1 MFPPEIIKK
10 VLIEH
15 IVSCAN
21 LPLLLMN
28 ICFIVLNNCRMFAC
42 SGLVEMA
49 DTTIP
54 HELPEIGNHSFF
66 FMEPAGGCSV
76 QGLSA

>member
-1 MFPPEIIKK
+1 
-10 VLIEH
+10 
-15 IVSCAN
+15 
-21 LPLLLMN
+21 MN